1 MIACASCSSA
11 DVQEDLAVAL
21 LTGVYVSLDE
31 TPMARPVLDWNIAD
45 WGSYAFQ
52 DINRMLKL
60 CARAANLCS
69 GYPSRPLL
77 GSHGP
82 DDAGLP
88 LAQEWRLI
96 AEELNA
102 WYCSRPEKLQ
112 PVVELDHSPTDAEP
126 LFPAILFTNGAAIL
140 GNQMYHTAMML
151 LLQHKPRTLVLDR
164 RRLPAWSPL
173 WHAQR
178 VCGIALS
185 NDRRECWDLL
195 LLASFYL
202 AAKSMTY
209 EPQQRHLLRGL
220 DVVSRLTKWNVDHL
234 KTMLQQ
240 EWHMPDSGD

>member
-1 MIACASCSSA
+1 
-11 DVQEDLAVAL
+11 
-21 LTGVYVSLDE
+21 
-31 TPMARPVLDWNIAD
+31 MARPVLDLEIAD
-45 WGSYAFQ
+45 WASYAFQ
-52 DINRMLKL
+52 DINKMLQL

-77 GSHGP
+77 ASHGP
-82 DDAGLP
+82 DAGFP
-88 LAQEWRLI
+88 LAQDWRLI
-96 AEELNA
+96 AEDLNA

-164 RRLPAWSPL
+164 RRLPGWSPL

-209 EPQQRHLLRGL
+209 EPQQRELLRGF
-220 DVVSRLTKWNVDHL
+220 DVVARLTKWNVGHL
-234 KTMLQQ
+234 KTMLQR
-240 EWHMPDSGD
+240 EWHMPDSRD

>member
-1 MIACASCSSA
+1 MYAKK
-11 DVQEDLAVAL
+11 DLAVAL
-21 LTGVYVSLDE
+21 LTGAYVSFDE
-31 TPMARPVLDWNIAD
+31 TLMARPVLDWVIAD

-52 DINRMLKL
+52 DINRMLQL

-82 DDAGLP
+82 DAAGLP
-88 LAQEWRLI
+88 VAQEWRLI

-151 LLQHKPRTLVLDR
+151 LLQHKSRTLMLDR

-202 AAKSMTY
+202 VAKSMTY
-209 EPQQRHLLRGL
+209 EPQQRYLLRGF

-240 EWHMPDSGD
+240 EWHMPDSRD